1 MESFGAS
8 DAPARD
14 EELEI
19 GTTSA
24 QAHMKVVLNFW
35 KEFNLDG
42 RRLQLDKQGLE
53 LQDAK
58 DASLVRRKHLA
69 ELTKEFRKKPDH
81 DKISGVQRL
90 VKAYQEEIDALAK
103 RSRASDSAFFSLYKA
118 LYEAPDPAQALER
131 MASERPRAAASELE
145 VQKLQAE
152 LAEYEEEF
160 NKLKNQDITI
170 RGLEDKIAELEDGA
184 EANVEQ
190 EADARLKEVQEA
202 ADAKMEAARERE
214 AQLER
219 SLQVSEDTLAEARQ
233 AADGLEGRL
242 FESSRRAQ
250 EAEAAWEV
258 EREILSQTNESTQA
272 HLTRL
277 EQEVQQLRESERQ
290 SSRSS
295 PAGKAAGPSSSLAA
309 DTAAAAPGGVSHADA
324 VDAEL
329 AELTRVNTQLRGEM
343 VARSSAWREEKVS
356 LEAALRASKEAAATA
371 AAAAAELRKELES
384 RPVVS
389 EVKALRQQLRVLQQL
404 EFNADNDDED
414 EAGEVAIAGDE
425 PHGADP
431 EDTASHVERTMEQ
444 VIRSRVRRLEADLT
458 SSRRLAEE
466 RGAEATRLQ
475 RSLDAAAALS
485 AERLETIDRLE
496 DDLAAASQ
504 AKSSGVAGGSTGAGG
519 GVGAPNISG
528 GGGGE
533 GANALREL
541 LGVAEEE
548 AGGGGG
554 GGAEVGGHGVL
565 GIVQAQRDRFRRRIK
580 ELEAERED
588 EQREARG
595 ARGVMESLQK
605 DNLQLYEKVR
615 FLQSYQRGST
625 LGAANSGRVALSHD
639 LEAGKGTVVGAGEEQ
654 GSRKTE
660 ARYGQLYEARINPFT
675 QFSQRER
682 QRKYQ
687 ELTVAE
693 KITLNTTRM
702 FLGNKFARNFVFF
715 YVVVLHLVVFF
726 TLNYWSHS
734 HSANCMSGGGAG
746 PEGRNAFFPDVP
758 NPQAPN
764 PW

>member
-1 MESFGAS
+1 MESFGGS
-8 DAPARD
+8 DAPSRD

-58 DASLVRRKHLA
+58 DASLTRRKHLA

-81 DKISGVQRL
+81 DKVSGVQRL

-160 NKLKNQDITI
+160 SKLKNQDITI
-170 RGLEDKIAELEDGA
+170 RRLEDKIAEFEEGA
-184 EANVEQ
+184 EAKVEE
-190 EADARLKEVQEA
+190 EAEARSKELQEA

-214 AQLER
+214 AQLEK
-219 SLQVSEDTLAEARQ
+219 SLQASEDMLAEARQ

-272 HLTRL
+272 QLTRL
-277 EQEVQQLRESERQ
+277 EQELQQLREREQLSN
-290 SSRSS
+290 RSS
-295 PAGKAAGPSSSLAA
+295 GFGTPAGASSSAIVAGAA
-309 DTAAAAPGGVSHADA
+309 TASGGVSHSDA

-329 AELTRVNTQLRGEM
+329 AELSRVNTQLRGEM
-343 VARSSAWREEKVS
+343 VARSSAWREEKGS
-356 LEAALRASKEAAATA
+356 LEAALRTSKDAASAATA
-371 AAAAAELRKELES
+371 AAAELKKELAG
-384 RPVVS
+384 RPTVS

-404 EFNADNDDED
+404 EFNADNEGDDGVSV
-414 EAGEVAIAGDE
+414 AEVAIAGDE

-444 VIRSRVRRLEADLT
+444 VIRGRVRRLEADLT

-466 RGAEATRLQ
+466 RGAEVTRLQ
-475 RSLDAAAALS
+475 RSLDAAAALA

-496 DDLAAASQ
+496 DDLATASK
-504 AKSSGVAGGSTGAGG
+504 AKSSGVAGGGAGAGAGG
-519 GVGAPNISG
+519 GGAPKVG
-528 GGGGE
+528 VGVGGE
-533 GANALREL
+533 GTEALREL
-541 LGVAEEE
+541 LGVAEGE
-548 AGGGGG
+548 AGGGEGT
-554 GGAEVGGHGVL
+554 GGAEVDGRGVL

-595 ARGVMESLQK
+595 ARAVMESLQK

-615 FLQSYQRGST
+615 FLQSYKRGANQ
-625 LGAANSGRVALSHD
+625 GGANSGRGAMPGD
-639 LEAGKGTVVGAGEEQ
+639 LEAGGGAHVGAVGEEQ

-675 QFSQRER
+675 QFSLRER

-734 HSANCMSGGGAG
+734 HSANCVKDA
-746 PEGRNAFFPDVP
+746 PPLGRNGFLPDPVP
-758 NPQAPN
+758 NP
-764 PW
+764 W